1 VLFIMRQSLVS
12 LLWAGLA
19 SAHGHVK
26 EYVIDGTTYPA
37 FDPSH
42 DYDAKFNI
50 SRIEWGFP
58 KTRRDIGPG
67 VSPVDDV
74 NNLEITCRFRPLKA
88 PGLEAV
94 ARSGASVT
102 FKWLDWFSSHKGPVM
117 TVSGPSA
124 RHRANCKVH
133 GIASRVRQTGRRRL
147 F

>member
-1 VLFIMRQSLVS
+1 MRRSLAVS
-12 LLWAGLA
+12 LFWAGLA

-26 EYVIDGTTYPA
+26 EYIIDGTTYPA
-37 FDPSH
+37 FDPLH
-42 DYDAKFNI
+42 DYDPKFNI

-74 NNLEITCRFRPLKA
+74 GDATIRCRFLPLKE

-102 FKWLDWFSSHKGPVM
+102 FKWLDWFASHKGPVI
-117 TVSGPSA
+117 TVRNILLCYS
-124 RHRANCKVH
+124 ANCEVH
-133 GIASRVRQTGRRRL
+133 GIASRIRQAGRRWIL
-147 F
+147 